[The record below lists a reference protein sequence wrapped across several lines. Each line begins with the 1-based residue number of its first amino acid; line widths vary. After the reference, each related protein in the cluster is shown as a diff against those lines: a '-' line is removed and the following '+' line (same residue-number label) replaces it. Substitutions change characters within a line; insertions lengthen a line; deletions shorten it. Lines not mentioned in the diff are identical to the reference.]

1 MIKKFILFVIFI
13 VIAMFVIFKYSDYN
27 LNRTVAA
34 CMVAQGQTEKSFDAE
49 KSRKFCKEEIKKQK
63 NK

>member
-13 VIAMFVIFKYSDYN
+13 VIAMFIIFKYSDYN

-34 CMVAQGQTEKSFDAE
+34 CMVAQKQTEKSFDAE
-49 KSRKFCKEEIKKQK
+49 KSKKLCKEKIIKQK
-63 NK
+63 NN

>member
-1 MIKKFILFVIFI
+1 MFI
-13 VIAMFVIFKYSDYN
+13 IFKYSDYN

-34 CMVAQGQTEKSFDAE
+34 CMVAQKQTEKSFDAE

>member
-1 MIKKFILFVIFI
+1 MIKKFILFVIFVAI
-13 VIAMFVIFKYSDYN
+13 GMFVIFKYSDYN

-34 CMVAQGQTEKSFDAE
+34 CMVAQKQTEKSFDAE

-63 NK
+63 NN